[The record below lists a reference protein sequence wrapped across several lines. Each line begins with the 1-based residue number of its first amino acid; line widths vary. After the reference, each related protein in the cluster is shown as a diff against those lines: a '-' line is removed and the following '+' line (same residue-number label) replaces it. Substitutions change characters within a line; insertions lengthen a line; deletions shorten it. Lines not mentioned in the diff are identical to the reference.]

1 MSDFRIDKITNRTGD
16 TGPQICGVST
26 FSGTSGMAMPGGP
39 TEYRGGRGRGIL
51 GPGSQIPSGTFT
63 NLNYIDIATTG
74 NAQEFGDLSYGNA
87 YRGGFASSTRGVW
100 VNGQNDQTTDYTIIS
115 SKGGGSDF
123 GEILNEPMGGA
134 TFNSS
139 TIGFR
144 AGGSDGGVHTD
155 QIIGMRIAQVA
166 SFYDFGDL
174 LGAGTYMNGASSPTR
189 GVIFG
194 EATPS
199 SPVTNNTIQY
209 VTMTSQGNAKDFGD
223 LITARKYA
231 DTASN
236 TTRALAAGGNATPAA
251 NTNSIEYVTIAT
263 TGNAADFGDLTSAT
277 ALGKSGSVS
286 TATRGIFAGFHP
298 AKINGMDY
306 VTIMTTGNSVDFG
319 DMTVAMA
326 YVGGCSDS
334 NGGLG

>member
-1 MSDFRIDKITNRTGD
+1 MSDFRVDKITNRNDNSGS
-16 TGPQICGVST
+16 QIAGITT
-26 FSGTSGMAMPGGP
+26 FSGTSGMQLPSGP
-39 TEYRGGRGRGIL
+39 TEYRGGRGRGVL

-63 NLNYIDIATTG
+63 NLNYIEIATKA

-87 YRGGFASSTRGVW
+87 YRGAFASSTRGVIM
-100 VNGQNDQTTDYTIIS
+100 NGQNDQTTDYTTIS
-115 SKGGGSDF
+115 SKGGGNDF
-123 GEILNEPMGGA
+123 GEITSEHMGGA
-134 TFNSS
+134 AFNSS
-139 TIGFR
+139 TLGFR

-155 QIIGMRIAQVA
+155 EIVGMVIAHTG

-189 GVIFG
+189 AIIFG

-209 VTMTSQGNAKDFGD
+209 LTMTSRGNAKDFGD
-223 LITARKYA
+223 LIEARKYA
-231 DTASN
+231 DCASN
-236 TTRALAAGGNATPAA
+236 TTRALAAGGQATPSA

-263 TGNAADFGDLTSAT
+263 TGNGINFGDLTSAT

-286 TATRGIFAGFHP
+286 TATRGCFAGFHP
-298 AKINGMDY
+298 AELKKIDY
-306 VTIMTTGNSVDFG
+306 VTIASTGNSVDFG
-319 DMTVAMA
+319 DITVSMA

-334 NGGLG
+334 NGGLA